1 MRPTV
6 LLTTLLLLLLIVD
19 CAHASVIVVGGG
31 VAGLAA
37 AQYLTARGHAVT
49 VLEARPRL
57 GGRVFTNA
65 TALGLPIEVGAQFI
79 HGEYRVR
86 AGACV
91 SVRVVTGL
99 SM

>member
-1 MRPTV
+1 MRPSV
-6 LLTTLLLLLLIVD
+6 LLTTLLLLLLVVD

-79 HGEYRVR
+79 HGGCPAAV
-86 AGACV
+86 CV
-91 SVRVVTGL
+91 ASNCVL
-99 SM
+99 C